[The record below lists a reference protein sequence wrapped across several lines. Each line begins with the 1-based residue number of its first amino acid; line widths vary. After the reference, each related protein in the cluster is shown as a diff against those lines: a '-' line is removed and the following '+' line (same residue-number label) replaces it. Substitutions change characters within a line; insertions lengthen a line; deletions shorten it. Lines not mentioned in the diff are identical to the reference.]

1 MFHTVFLKYICLIN
15 YDEFCNVQ
23 ITGLPKTWN
32 YGNKNME
39 FKKFKQNSTKTS
51 KKKRLK
57 TWNSKQPYMLSSKIM
72 F

>member
-1 MFHTVFLKYICLIN
+1 MIN

-32 YGNKNME
+32 YGNKNMD

-51 KKKRLK
+51 KKKMTKNLE
-57 TWNSKQPYMLSSKIM
+57 L
-72 F
+72 